1 MGRSI
6 LVTDSGLIARID
18 SRAVARRG
26 LSFSLVPF
34 FQSVVYTLLRSLDVG
49 KSQTFPD
56 RRRSSSVTKAL
67 LTIRTLN

>member
-49 KSQTFPD
+49 KSKTFQIEGDLQVLQKLCLP
-56 RRRSSSVTKAL
+56 L
-67 LTIRTLN
+67 GL